1 MTILTVKHFAS
12 EHWGLIAILLLILLV
27 GFAIH
32 NLIDNIFLKP
42 RRKREAKRLKEME
55 DAINLE
61 RQQQAQ
67 KIEEERKVELKSLL
81 DRLKENDEI
90 YETHYNILLNNWSSW
105 DSEKINQQIKSSV
118 AKLETEKELSQRR
131 VSFETRI
138 KEELVNERITQEVFN
153 SLSNSIESIDLS
165 KLTDELE
172 REISKLERRRA
183 LIGKYGENDGARIS
197 NGEFWLGMSE
207 HQLVESIGNPTLI
220 EREVLKTKVKI
231 IYIYGKKTTGDIFTF
246 VNGTL
251 EGFKDR

>member
-1 MTILTVKHFAS
+1 
-12 EHWGLIAILLLILLV
+12 
-27 GFAIH
+27 
-32 NLIDNIFLKP
+32 
-42 RRKREAKRLKEME
+42 
-55 DAINLE
+55 
-61 RQQQAQ
+61 
-67 KIEEERKVELKSLL
+67 LL